1 MRKIGIYVDASNI
14 GMNGGHGMRYDVLR
28 ELACRA
34 GGDPQ
39 RLNAYVAFDE
49 ERAQQDLGYRSKM
62 SGYHAA
68 LRDQGFR
75 LTIKKVRRY
84 RDENG
89 EESRKSNADL
99 DMAVDL
105 LTESNRLDSVLL
117 GTGDGDFVNVVK
129 ALQTQGVRVEVVAF
143 NNVSTELRTAAD
155 QYINGWMIPDLVPP
169 SQIDNTRREQPRW
182 GEIGSRVRGYCS
194 HFDAQRGFGF
204 FQYFSALP
212 EARIITRDQLKS
224 AWFHVSEMSDIE
236 LHRKLPN
243 RNLVLEFE
251 LAPAKDDQREPIAKS
266 ILEVG
271 HSA

>member
-39 RLNAYVAFDE
+39 RLNAYVAYDE
-49 ERAQQDLGYRSKM
+49 ERATQDIAYRSKM
-62 SGYHAA
+62 NGYYSA

-75 LTIKKVRRY
+75 LSIKKVRRF

-89 EESRKSNADL
+89 DETKKSNADL

-105 LTESNRLDSVLL
+105 LTESNRLDSVLI

-129 ALQTQGVRVEVVAF
+129 ALQTQGVRVEIVAF
-143 NNVSTELRTAAD
+143 DNVSAELKAAAD
-155 QYINGWMIPDLVPP
+155 QYINGWMIPDLVPATV
-169 SQIDNTRREQPRW
+169 QDNSRREQPRW

-194 HFDAQRGFGF
+194 HFDTQRGFGF
-204 FQYFSALP
+204 FQYFAELP
-212 EARIITRDQLKS
+212 KVRIVTRDILRS
-224 AWFHVSEMSDIE
+224 AWFHVSEMSDVE
-236 LHRKLPN
+236 LSRKLPN
-243 RNLVLEFE
+243 RNLIMEFE
-251 LAPAKDDQREPIAKS
+251 LAPAREEQKEPIARA
-266 ILEVG
+266 IVEVG
-271 HSA
+271 G